1 MASGRD
7 FVLSKRVAC
16 PRIAGVLRVILGGH
30 MEYFRHIGI
39 VREVILAISVSIV
52 WSQLQAKLGAK

>member
-1 MASGRD
+1 MASET

-16 PRIAGVLRVILGGH
+16 PRIAGMLRVRLGGN

-39 VREVILAISVSIV
+39 VREIIFAVSVSIV